1 MERRGAWC
9 SVQLWGYRARKLPR
23 PSPHLCPQGGVQ
35 FSSFPT
41 AQSVLPA
48 THPMLGFGSIFFI
61 SSGQGCL
68 RLSGLLIAISCSNLQ
83 SLQWEF
89 PGPLPSCSAP
99 RHHSPWVLPA
109 FWEPACI
116 LLVGYMK
123 CSVPYRSAQP
133 LLLLHT
139 GPAFPVTAPQ
149 LRQQRGWRGAARQII
164 QGSGESKNHLSLAV
178 EGIFGPT
185 VECGWCVMCW
195 KFTTLQ
201 TKS

>member
-1 MERRGAWC
+1 MVLCPVVGVQSREASQAFSSPLPPRQS
-9 SVQLWGYRARKLPR
+9 SVQL
-23 PSPHLCPQGGVQ
+23 
-35 FSSFPT
+35 FPT

-89 PGPLPSCSAP
+89 PGPLPSCSTP

-139 GPAFPVTAPQ
+139 DPAFPVTAPQ